1 MSSECARSFPHSFP
15 RAAGERFFPLARRR
29 LFAGERFLSRGTG
42 RCFPLI
48 SHGERESA
56 LPSFRAG
63 NGALLFLH
71 SSRATRKPRARRLSS
86 MASSTPSPAAETVW

>member
-15 RAAGERFFPLARRR
+15 RAAGKRFFPLVRRR
-29 LFAGERFLSRGTG
+29 LFFIARGK
-42 RCFPLI
+42 RKKPRPPL
-48 SHGERESA
+48 
-56 LPSFRAG
+56 RAG
-63 NGALLFLH
+63 NGALLSLH

>member
-15 RAAGERFFPLARRR
+15 RAAPPFC
-29 LFAGERFLSRGTG
+29 GERFLSRGTG

-48 SHGERESA
+48 SRRERESA

-63 NGALLFLH
+63 NGALLSLH

>member
-29 LFAGERFLSRGTG
+29 LFAESAFYRGERG

-48 SHGERESA
+48 SRGRRESA